1 MTTTA
6 RHLRTIALTWT
17 DLRDALGAPAQL
29 GAFGLGLRG
38 YLATLDEYDA
48 EEAAALRALERDP
61 AQLGER
67 PVPIRLRVYDTM
79 RSIQAGLAELADQIA
94 AEVQR
99 EPVPFAPRDWP
110 AAERARRNALARA
123 DLADPRR
130 WRFRGNRPPAPYTA
144 LWLLARVEHRPG
156 PCRRLNEA
164 QQQHIGHVARE
175 AVQRIEAV
183 LDVADG
189 CKELGDAHTCQCGGT
204 IEVYGGAGATPCA
217 RCQGCGAL
225 WTERGVIARVR
236 PEVISGQG
244 QQQDRAVPPT
254 RPKSP

>member
-1 MTTTA
+1 MTTSQQ
-6 RHLRTIALTWT
+6 LRTIATTWT
-17 DLRDALGAPAQL
+17 DLQDALGAPAQL

-38 YLATLDEYDA
+38 YLARLDQYDA

-61 AQLGER
+61 SQIGER
-67 PVPIRLRVYDTM
+67 PVPIRLRVFDTM

-99 EPVPFAPRDWP
+99 EPVSFAPRDWP

-164 QQQHIGHVARE
+164 QQERIGHVARG
-175 AVQRIEAV
+175 AVTRIEAV
-183 LDVADG
+183 LDVADR
-189 CKELGDAHTCQCGGT
+189 CKELSDENTCACGGR
-204 IEVYGGAGATPCA
+204 IEVYGGAGATPVA

-225 WTERGVIARVR
+225 WTEQGIIA
-236 PEVISGQG
+236 
-244 QQQDRAVPPT
+244 A
-254 RPKSP
+254 